1 MHHKILVEVIVEQ
14 DGGRSPVRTKDEQ
27 KERLI
32 AAALNNKK
40 NKESR
45 RRTCIT
51 PKKLRKNKEQ

>member
-14 DGGRSPVRTKDEQ
+14 DGGRSPVWTKDEQ
-27 KERLI
+27 NKRLI